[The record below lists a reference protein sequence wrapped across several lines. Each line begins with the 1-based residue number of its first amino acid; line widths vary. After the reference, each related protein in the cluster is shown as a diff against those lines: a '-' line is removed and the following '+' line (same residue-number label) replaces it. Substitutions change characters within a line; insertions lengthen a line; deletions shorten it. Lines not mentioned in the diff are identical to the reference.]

1 MITIAFIS
9 LLILFYVFGVLELA
23 VTNNKN
29 INTRFFSFLKEEYER
44 LIPNTKFNIF
54 VILKILAFSIIT
66 ILLFRENIYITI
78 FVLISLLIGL
88 FDFITA
94 IRYDSGVIPDIY
106 ILILIIVGLFYN
118 INNALISLVFFI
130 TFYMIIFLYYKLRG
144 LVILG
149 GGDIKYIS
157 VIVLFF
163 NIKVALLTL
172 FIASVIS
179 IPFFFF
185 KRNKELLM
193 PFGPFLVTAIL
204 IILLFPEP
212 ISNLFFSL
220 YKVSL

>member
-1 MITIAFIS
+1 
-9 LLILFYVFGVLELA
+9 
-23 VTNNKN
+23 
-29 INTRFFSFLKEEYER
+29 
-44 LIPNTKFNIF
+44 
-54 VILKILAFSIIT
+54 
-66 ILLFRENIYITI
+66 
-78 FVLISLLIGL
+78 
-88 FDFITA
+88 
-94 IRYDSGVIPDIY
+94 
-106 ILILIIVGLFYN
+106 
-118 INNALISLVFFI
+118 
-130 TFYMIIFLYYKLRG
+130 MIIFLYYKLRG